1 MQNGARQYV
10 RCVKGLGTT
19 DVLTNFKLMTNGQIL
34 FVTALTRNKS
44 GKGTP
49 MSYCLFFIGL
59 NNVFVADIN
68 LLLRC

>member
-1 MQNGARQYV
+1 MQSGTRQCV

-19 DVLTNFKLMTNGQIL
+19 NVLTNFKLMTNEQIR

-49 MSYCLFFIGL
+49 MSYCSFLIGL
-59 NNVFVADIN
+59 NNALVADTN
-68 LLLRC
+68 LLPPC